1 MGPIICSYT
10 FGAVMRSSIMRTR
23 AFIYCVAG
31 AAAGLVYAVSAYLI
45 VNRFGSDHE
54 AIHIGVAPILAGAA
68 AYVIGR
74 EADRINQQSGML
86 ADAKKK
92 FSALTHAAITQRDW
106 NVSFEDPAIPTCWEV
121 KGCGSENCPSYGK
134 QHVRCWLVAG
144 TFCRGEV
151 QGRFAQKLGDCA
163 KCEVYQVSTERDPI
177 NEIGENFNS
186 LMWALREKEEMLSE
200 TNGKLQKQYGELEL
214 MHKQAREK
222 ADTDMLTGL
231 RNHAHFQDH
240 LHKEVEKAQALK
252 QPLSLIMLDLDR
264 FKSVNDEF
272 GHQKGDEVL
281 QMVGRLIR
289 DEIGTSAYGAR
300 YGGEEFVI
308 VMPSTTAKPAME
320 VADSLRRRMK
330 AVEAEVNLPSGFVG
344 GSFGV
349 ADIPRCASDADSLI
363 SASDAALLFAKRKGR
378 DRVSYF
384 RDLSDT
390 ELRSGDMDKLHSR
403 LKGAS
408 LQTIRALAE
417 AVDAT
422 DQYSECG
429 QPQMARVA
437 EAMAER
443 LGMNQEQADALAL
456 AARLHDI
463 GKVGVPSSILRKKEK
478 LSPEELSLVQQHPA
492 IGQRLL
498 REVEQIQ
505 ELIQAILYHHERW
518 DGQGYPEKLK
528 GEQIPVMARVIGI
541 MDAYRAM
548 LSDRP
553 YRRTLS
559 PAAALEELRKGAG
572 SQFDPRLVKIFVE
585 LIGKDEAP
593 ELRHAV

>member
-1 MGPIICSYT
+1 M
-10 FGAVMRSSIMRTR
+10 
-23 AFIYCVAG
+23 
-31 AAAGLVYAVSAYLI
+31 
-45 VNRFGSDHE
+45 
-54 AIHIGVAPILAGAA
+54 
-68 AYVIGR
+68 IGR
-74 EADRINQQSGML
+74 EADRINKQSQML
-86 ADAKKK
+86 ADAKQQ

-106 NVSFEDPAIPTCWEV
+106 NVSFEDPQIPTCWEV
-121 KGCGSENCPSYGK
+121 KNCEAKDCPSYGK
-134 QHVRCWLVAG
+134 HHVRCWLVAG

-163 KCEVYQVSTERDPI
+163 KCEVYQLSTERDPI
-177 NEIGENFNS
+177 DEIGENFNS

-200 TNGKLQKQYGELEL
+200 TNDELQSQYGELEL
-214 MHKQAREK
+214 LHRQARER

-240 LHKEVEKAQALK
+240 LHSEVEKALALK

-281 QMVGRLIR
+281 QLVGKLIR
-289 DEIGTSAYGAR
+289 DEIGNSAYGAR
-300 YGGEEFVI
+300 YGGEEFAI
-308 VMPSTTAKPAME
+308 VMPSTSAKLAIETA
-320 VADSLRRRMK
+320 DNLRRRMK
-330 AVEAEVNLPSGFVG
+330 SLEDEVSLPPGFVG

-349 ADIPRCASDADSLI
+349 ADLPHCASDADSLI

-378 DRVSYF
+378 DRVAYF

-390 ELRSGDMDKLHSR
+390 ELRAGDMDKLHSR
-403 LKGAS
+403 LEGAS

-417 AVDAT
+417 AVDAS
-422 DQYSECG
+422 DQYSKCD
-429 QPQMARVA
+429 QSQMARVA
-437 EAMAER
+437 AAMAER
-443 LGMNQEQADALAL
+443 LGMEEEKADALAL

-478 LSPEELSLVQQHPA
+478 LSPAELLLVQQHPA

-498 REVEQIQ
+498 KEVEQIQ

-518 DGQGYPEKLK
+518 DGQGYPEKLR

-553 YRRTLS
+553 YRKALT
-559 PAAALEELRKGAG
+559 PAAAIQELRKGAG
-572 SQFDPRLVKIFVE
+572 SQFDPQLVEIFVE
-585 LIGKDEAP
+585 LIGKDQAP
-593 ELRHAV
+593 KLRHAG